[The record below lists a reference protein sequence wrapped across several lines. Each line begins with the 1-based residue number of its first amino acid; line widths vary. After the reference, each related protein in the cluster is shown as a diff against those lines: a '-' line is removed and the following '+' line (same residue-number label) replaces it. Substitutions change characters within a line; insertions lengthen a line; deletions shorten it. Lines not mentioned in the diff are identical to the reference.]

1 MLLAFMWCWR
11 QHKCVDSTA
20 VFVVYPIGQGSF
32 SDGMPLGI
40 GGTFNFMLVFQAMVV
55 PVGSLDRH
63 GLFRRDVDSTA
74 EKAVW
79 SLACL
84 VPFWSFE
91 LPKWL
96 RSGKLASLRCW
107 QKVL

>member
-1 MLLAFMWCWR
+1 VPVGSLDRHGLFR
-11 QHKCVDSTA
+11 RDVDSTA
-20 VFVVYPIGQGSF
+20 EKAVWSLDRHGLFRRDVDSTAEKAVW
-32 SDGMPLGI
+32 
-40 GGTFNFMLVFQAMVV
+40 
-55 PVGSLDRH
+55 SLDRH

>member
-79 SLACL
+79 SLANIRSLLAQAFSGLC
-84 VPFWSFE
+84 WSLE
-91 LPKWL
+91 LF
-96 RSGKLASLRCW
+96 G
-107 QKVL
+107 

>member
-40 GGTFNFMLVFQAMVV
+40 GGTFNFMLVFQAEHNLLM
-55 PVGSLDRH
+55 PQ
-63 GLFRRDVDSTA
+63 A
-74 EKAVW
+74 
-79 SLACL
+79 
-84 VPFWSFE
+84 
-91 LPKWL
+91 
-96 RSGKLASLRCW
+96 
-107 QKVL
+107 Q